1 MKDSKGQLVG
11 QHLENV
17 SSEVFEKYQDIIK
30 EYVRGKQGIYALFQ
44 KNRLYYVGLASS
56 LGNRLKQ
63 HLKDRHAQLW
73 DRFSIYL
80 MLNDHHMREI
90 EALIMRI
97 ASPDGNQQKGRLNGS
112 KNMAPEFEKAYKE
125 FHRREIRNL
134 LGKSEKKI
142 TVAVAPKNHVGKQPA
157 LAPYVKSKFEIRLQY
172 KGVLYK
178 AIVKKDGSILHTGI
192 IYNSP
197 SSAGQAIKGR
207 ATNGWT
213 SWTYKIP
220 SGQWVVLDTLRRK

>member
-1 MKDSKGQLVG
+1 MKGSKGQLVG

-73 DRFSIYL
+73 DRFSVYL
-80 MLNDHHMREI
+80 MFNDEHMREI

-97 ASPDGNQQKGRLNGS
+97 ASPNGNQQKGKLNGS
-112 KNMAPEFEKAYKE
+112 KNLAPEFEKAYKA
-125 FHRREIRNL
+125 FHQREIRNI

-142 TVAVAPKNHVGKQPA
+142 SVPIIPKIKLGKQPA
-157 LAPYVKSKFEIRLQY
+157 LAPYAKGKFEIRLRY

-178 AIVKKDGSILHTGI
+178 AMVKKDGSILYKGKM
-192 IYNSP
+192 YNSP
-197 SSAGQAIKGR
+197 SSAGQTIKGR

-213 SWTYKIP
+213 SWTYKNA
-220 SGQWVVLDTLRRK
+220 SGQWVELDALRKK